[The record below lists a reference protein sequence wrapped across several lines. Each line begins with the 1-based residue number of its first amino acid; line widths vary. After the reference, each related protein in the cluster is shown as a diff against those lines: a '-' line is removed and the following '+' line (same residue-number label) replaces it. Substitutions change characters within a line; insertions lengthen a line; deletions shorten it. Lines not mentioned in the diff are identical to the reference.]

1 LAGRLSGRDGEGAS
15 GKVESGRSLAVFA
28 VLLSTIALKLP
39 ASDGRSSRA
48 DFDRAFG
55 NDTFEA
61 ISDVTLTTA
70 GLSRRVPVFLEQ
82 RPGHSIGK

>member
-1 LAGRLSGRDGEGAS
+1 LALFA
-15 GKVESGRSLAVFA
+15 A

-39 ASDGRSSRA
+39 ASDGWSSRT

-70 GLSRRVPVFLEQ
+70 GLSR
-82 RPGHSIGK
+82 